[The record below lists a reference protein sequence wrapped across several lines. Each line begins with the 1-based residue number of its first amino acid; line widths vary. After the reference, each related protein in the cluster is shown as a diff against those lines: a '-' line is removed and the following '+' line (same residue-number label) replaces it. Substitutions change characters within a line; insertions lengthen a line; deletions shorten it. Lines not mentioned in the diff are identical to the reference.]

1 MSIGIYKYQNK
12 INGKIYIGQSI
23 QIEERFRQHLYDS
36 TRCSINEVTGIDF
49 AICKYGIENF
59 DFSILEQCNIEQ
71 LDEKERYWIAY
82 YDSYNN
88 GYNRTPGGKALRGS
102 EHPKAIL
109 NENQVWE
116 IRELYNQKVKRNIAF
131 QAFKQYGISERGFK
145 KIWDGE
151 NWSNI
156 HMDVYTEENK
166 LWHKSQT
173 GHSEDQIGLS
183 SDDRTIKQTEIDLWV
198 KEYNEGLS
206 INAIA
211 KKYKRDNGVVE
222 KYIHNPI
229 AVKKVQYRG
238 RKLQNINT
246 KKIFNSINSAAKWAG
261 CGATTLT
268 RHLATD
274 KIAGKVP
281 ETGEPAEWLEIS

>member
-1 MSIGIYKYQNK
+1 M
-12 INGKIYIGQSI
+12 
-23 QIEERFRQHLYDS
+23 YDS